1 MYRLLIL
8 YIFFSLSSLCFSQT
22 KTYQFTHL
30 SSADGL
36 SQSSAIAIEQDD
48 LGQMWIGTRD
58 GLNKYDGTKFTVFR
72 NEIDNPNSISNN
84 DILSVKQDRD
94 GFIWVGTYNGLNKY
108 NPRTQ
113 QFKRYFHNKTQS
125 SLVNNS
131 VWTIE
136 ELSNGDIW
144 IGTAGGLSV
153 YNKSEDSF
161 KTFLKSSDKNSSVGN
176 HVLSIFESQRGLIY
190 IGTTTGLSVVEN
202 IEDSE
207 LKFKTIL
214 GSKNL
219 YIQDIEESADGKLLL
234 ATRDESVVEYDFKTK
249 KISPYFSETEL
260 KDKNKN
266 ARQLLFDDK
275 QQLWVGTYNGLQI
288 SSKNR
293 RIKLLNSKVNDS
305 KSLSKNSIKSLF
317 KDKKGSIWIGI
328 YYGGINIWDESNI
341 NFINITQTIGQTGL
355 SYNVVSSIEN
365 YEDLVFFG
373 TEGGGIT
380 VRNENTNS
388 YSYLNKKNNA
398 ELSDDNIKS
407 LYLSNDKKLW
417 VGTFNSGIEIYN
429 VITQKFDNTQL
440 SEAIKDYIK
449 DVGVYGIQQD
459 EKGNIWLGTF
469 GKGLIKYNLKTK
481 QFTVFKFEEGNQ
493 KSLSS
498 NLVRTVVVDSEEN
511 IWVGTERGLNMVNP
525 KGEITNYFY
534 NAEVQSGDDILSVFE
549 DANNTIWAGTKAK
562 GLFKLEANEFKYVDL
577 ETNNIKVSSI
587 HSILQDANKNLWIA
601 TNQGLIKFNV
611 KLNEAIV
618 YNQKEG
624 VISNEFNDNASLK
637 MNNSKFY
644 FGSPAGVTSFNSNQ
658 LTTNT
663 YSPQVILTDFK
674 TKNKAI
680 DLTTNNSILKEAI
693 PFTKSLE
700 LAYDQG
706 NFSIDF
712 AIPNFIN
719 SKNNKYQYRL
729 KGLENDWVESTEN
742 TASYTIQNAGH
753 YVFEVQG
760 ANSDGVWNTD
770 STQLKINVLPAPWK
784 SWWAFL
790 IYGLLILSTLYFL
803 MSILKSRTKLQT
815 ELALEHLEVERTKET
830 NRAKLEFFTNI
841 SHEFRTPL
849 TLILGPLNQIL
860 KDYKGSNKMY
870 KKLMVIESSSNH
882 LLRLINRLM
891 DFRKLENNLF
901 KLESAEGNIVKF
913 LKEIYLSFAEYAKD
927 GDYEYS
933 FHTTDDEILVYYDRY
948 KLERV
953 FYNLISNAFRYTPKY
968 GKIVVRVKQHNGE
981 IIIQVEDSGVG
992 IAKQN
997 QDKIFERF
1005 FEVAVN
1011 NKPDNEYN
1019 KGTGI
1024 GLSIAKNIVN
1034 LHKGEISVR
1043 SNENDKGSIFIVKL
1057 PLGRVHLKEDEI
1069 ITDFKFSDDVSQYVK
1084 QLEVKN
1090 IITEDDIT
1098 EQVISS
1104 EKQTILLVED
1114 NKPLRK
1120 FMKSILKDNY
1130 NIIEA
1135 ENGKKALKIAQK
1147 ESPNLIVSDVV
1158 MPVMVGT
1165 ELCSK
1170 IKEDIRTSHIP
1181 IILLTSRT
1189 SLIYKLEGL
1198 ESGADDYIS
1207 KPFDVNEFLI
1217 RIKNLLESTSR
1228 LKEKYTS
1235 EDPLQPNEIIVS
1247 SLDEKLYKKA
1257 FQIVEDNIDN
1267 ENFDVQF
1274 FCSELGVS
1282 RTMLFTKVKAWT
1294 NFTPN
1299 EFIMHFRMK
1308 RAAQILEQ
1316 GKINISEVSYKVGFR
1331 NPKYFSKC
1339 FQKKYGE
1346 TPTQYMNR
1354 FSTDY

>member
-328 YYGGINIWDESNI
+328 
-341 NFINITQTIGQTGL
+341 
-355 SYNVVSSIEN
+355 
-365 YEDLVFFG
+365 
-373 TEGGGIT
+373 
-380 VRNENTNS
+380 
-388 YSYLNKKNNA
+388 
-398 ELSDDNIKS
+398 
-407 LYLSNDKKLW
+407 
-417 VGTFNSGIEIYN
+417 GTFNSGIEIYN